1 LPSLLANS
9 TIFFG
14 TNAGAEKDEGGRTTG
29 TAGEVGGNILPG
41 MFSLPPTLADS
52 PFFVDADA
60 VEVGGK
66 GGEVGGDTYAELIA
80 AAAYV
85 FGAATV
91 KWFC

>member
-1 LPSLLANS
+1 
-9 TIFFG
+9 
-14 TNAGAEKDEGGRTTG
+14 
-29 TAGEVGGNILPG
+29 
-41 MFSLPPTLADS
+41 
-52 PFFVDADA
+52 VDADA

-66 GGEVGGDTYAELIA
+66 GGEVGGDTYAELLS